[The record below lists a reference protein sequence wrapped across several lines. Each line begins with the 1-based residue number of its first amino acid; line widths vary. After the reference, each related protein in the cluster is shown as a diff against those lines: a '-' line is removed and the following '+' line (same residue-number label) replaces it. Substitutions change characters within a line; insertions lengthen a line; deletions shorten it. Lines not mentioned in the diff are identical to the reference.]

1 MQREPR
7 DQRTLS
13 IGEFA
18 AATQLTPK
26 ALRLYDDQGLLRPAR
41 ITASGYRVYGA
52 DQVAAGRL
60 IRALRDMNLSLA
72 QVAQVLE
79 ADELQSE
86 LLLREHLQELEQRY
100 ARERRAYQA
109 ALGLLRHTRPMTV
122 VAIQERTLDEQLVM
136 VHSFSADRATL
147 IERYLQELREARRR
161 LTHLKQEAAAFSACL
176 LIDPLSEEESRL
188 ELVIPLIHSNRQ
200 LPLTTRVIPARRY
213 AIATLQSA
221 DPTSLTAAVD
231 ALFDWFDRQGLYA
244 LETPWVSVSDS
255 DDARYQ
261 VLWAFESK

>member
-1 MQREPR
+1 MQRELR

-26 ALRLYDDQGLLRPAR
+26 ALRLYDEQGLLRPAR
-41 ITASGYRVYGA
+41 ITASGYRVYGV
-52 DQVAAGRL
+52 DQVVAGRL

-86 LLLREHLQELEQRY
+86 LLLREYLQELDQRY

-109 ALGLLRHTRPMTV
+109 ALGLLRQTRPGTV
-122 VAIQERTLDEQLVM
+122 VAIQERTIDEQFVM
-136 VHSFSADRATL
+136 VHTFSADRATL
-147 IERYLQELREARRR
+147 IERYLQEREEARR
-161 LTHLKQEAAAFSACL
+161 LLAQFKQPAAAFSACL
-176 LIDPLSEEESRL
+176 LIDPLSDEESRL
-188 ELVIPLIHSNRQ
+188 ELIIPLMDRDRQ
-200 LPLTTRVIPARRY
+200 IPLTTRIVPSRRY
-213 AIATLQSA
+213 AVATLQSA
-221 DPTSLTAAVD
+221 DPPSLTAAVD
-231 ALFDWFDRQGLYA
+231 ALFDWFDRQGLFA
-244 LETPWVSVSDS
+244 LDTPWVSVGDS

-261 VLWAFESK
+261 VLWAFESR